1 MTKRST
7 PGRHG
12 WTVLLAL
19 VALVCLVAGATLL
32 VRGLSTA
39 PNSGAPMPEQTFDL
53 GAEAVPDPVDGPERP
68 QAPDLVAADD
78 TLFIPAI
85 DTQGHLISLGLA
97 GDGSLELPTAVD
109 ELTLWSGSAPLDAH
123 DGAVLIA
130 GHVDDANQG
139 AGSLFRMHAL
149 QPGDAVYV
157 NDNGVNTR
165 WKVVGLEVI
174 VKAALP
180 ERVFD
185 GPGGERRLYL
195 VTCGGPIAT
204 DAQGRA
210 TYRDNVIATAVP
222 F

>member
-7 PGRHG
+7 PRRSGR
-12 WTVLLAL
+12 TVLLIL
-19 VALVCLVAGATLL
+19 IALVCLVVGATLL
-32 VRGLSTA
+32 VRGLGTA
-39 PNSGAPMPEQTFDL
+39 PNSGAPMPEQTFEL
-53 GAEAVPDPVDGPERP
+53 TAEGVPDPEDSPERP
-68 QAPDLVAADD
+68 QSPAPELRDNS
-78 TLFIPAI
+78 LFIPAI
-85 DTQGHLISLGLA
+85 ETRGHLISLGLA

-139 AGSLFRMHAL
+139 AGSLFRMHEL

-157 NDNGVNTR
+157 TEDGVSTR